1 MRKLLIA
8 DDHELIS
15 QGLASFIGRDPDLK
29 VIGAT
34 TNGHETL
41 EFLFANEVDL
51 VILDLNMPEMNGLEC
66 MEVIARQFPAQKV
79 LILTIYQEEYVI
91 KRLVDLKV
99 RGVMNKSEQLKEIV
113 EAIHS
118 ICDGGT
124 YFKGIDLTDIHSHHG
139 VTLTSREKQV
149 ITLIASGLS
158 NHEIGQ
164 RLHISE
170 YTVSTHRKNVMKKL
184 SFTNIAQLVSFV
196 ENSGIF

>member
-15 QGLASFIGRDPDLK
+15 QGLASFIARDPNLQ
-29 VIGAT
+29 VIGTT

-41 EFLFANEVDL
+41 EFLFENEVDL

-66 MEVIARQFPAQKV
+66 MEVIARQFPHQKV

-99 RGVMNKSEQLKEIV
+99 RGVIDKSEQLKDIV
-113 EAIHS
+113 EVIHT
-118 ICDGGT
+118 ICEGGN
-124 YFKGIDLTDIHSHHG
+124 YFKGIDLNSIQSHNG
-139 VTLTSREKQV
+139 ITLTTREKQV
-149 ITLIASGLS
+149 ISLIANGLS
-158 NHEIGQ
+158 NQEIGQ